1 MPCRPKPC
9 PPACPFSTR
18 RISPSSTRPATTTR
32 CSAARHHYR
41 TLLVVTHCPHRS
53 GSGPGTSL
61 APRRLPAQALWA
73 TVRLRLR
80 SRSWPWHL
88 PVRKGGV
95 RARERGAELRHGDG
109 THVYSWDMATERRQ
123 SAVGSERRDMQ
134 QQVTIPDLRR
144 AAISATDHHTA
155 PATRLVTVTL
165 RLRHDGPPRGP
176 DRI

>member
-41 TLLVVTHCPHRS
+41 TLLMVTHCPHRS

-61 APRRLPAQALWA
+61 APRRLPAQAHIF
-73 TVRLRLR
+73 TRVRLRLR
-80 SRSWPWHL
+80 SRSWPRHL

-109 THVYSWDMATERRQ
+109 THVSECTAGAWRQ
-123 SAVGSERRDMQ
+123 SGVRALWAVRDE
-134 QQVTIPDLRR
+134 TCSSRLPY
-144 AAISATDHHTA
+144 HTCGVR
-155 PATRLVTVTL
+155 PY
-165 RLRHDGPPRGP
+165 PQ
-176 DRI
+176 